1 MRSFLLKASL
11 ALLILGAMHFVAAFQ
26 ADGTLDE
33 FYLRFTTPRQKSLV
47 LGGSRAAQGIHP
59 SVFQASDAGALFEGP
74 LYDFAFTI
82 AHSPYGPTYLRAISA
97 KLDTSARNGLF
108 IVQVDPWLLGSSGH
122 DEDGREVM
130 PEEDRTLGRMWT
142 FNMYPNFE
150 YLTRYHGQGWGALG
164 HWPLGDPDTTS
175 ELLSDGRLRMRIP
188 MDSAAVAERTRRKIR
203 HYAEEVLPGTSFS
216 EEREAY
222 LARIVDRLSPHGT
235 VLLVRFPAVRR
246 ILDMEDRL
254 DPVFNARMER
264 IAAGHHA
271 HYLDVSR
278 DAGSYTYTDGNHL
291 DSASGVALT
300 RFVSAEAVR
309 LRGGGMIPD

>member
-1 MRSFLLKASL
+1 MRAFLFKAVL
-11 ALLILGAMHFVAAFQ
+11 ALLVLAAMHIAAAFQ
-26 ADGTLDE
+26 ADGNLDE

-59 SVFQASDAGALFEGP
+59 SVFNGGDAGALFEGP

-82 AHSPYGPTYLRAISA
+82 AHSPYGPTYLRAIAA
-97 KLDTSARNGLF
+97 KLDTTSRNGLF
-108 IVQVDPWLLGSSGH
+108 ILQVDPWLLGSAGH
-122 DEDGREVM
+122 DEDGREVI

-150 YLTRYHGQGWGALG
+150 YLTRYHGQGWGTLG
-164 HWPLGDPDTTS
+164 HWPMGDPDTTT

-188 MDSAAVAERTRRKIR
+188 MDSAAVAERTHRKIR
-203 HYAEEVLPGTSFS
+203 HYAEEVLPNTSFS
-216 EEREAY
+216 DIRETY
-222 LARIVDRLSPHGT
+222 LARTIDLLSPHGM

-254 DPVFNARMER
+254 DPAFDTRMER
-264 IAAGHHA
+264 IAAGHRA

-278 DAGSYTYTDGNHL
+278 DATRYTYTDGNHL
-291 DSASGVALT
+291 DSVSGAALT
-300 RFVSAEAVR
+300 RFLSAEAVR
-309 LRGGGMIPD
+309 LRALD

>member
-1 MRSFLLKASL
+1 MRAFLFKAVL
-11 ALLILGAMHFVAAFQ
+11 ALLILAAMHVAAAFQ
-26 ADGTLDE
+26 ADGSLDE

-59 SVFQASDAGALFEGP
+59 SLFGASDADALFEGP

-97 KLDTSARNGLF
+97 KLDTTARDGLF
-108 IVQVDPWLLGSSGH
+108 ILQVDPWLLGNSGH
-122 DEDGREVM
+122 DEDGREIM
-130 PEEDRTLGRMWT
+130 PEEARTLGRMWT
-142 FNMYPNFE
+142 FNMYPNLE
-150 YLTRYHGQGWGALG
+150 YLTRYHGQGWGTLG
-164 HWPLGDPDTTS
+164 HWPMGDPDTTS

-203 HYAEEVLPGTSFS
+203 HYAEEVLPNTSFS
-216 EEREAY
+216 ETRETY
-222 LARIVDRLSPHGT
+222 LARIIDLLSPHGT

-254 DPVFNARMER
+254 DPAFDARMER

-278 DAGSYTYTDGNHL
+278 DAARYTYTDGNHL
-291 DSASGVALT
+291 DSASGAALT
-300 RFVSAEAVR
+300 RFLSYEAGR
-309 LRGGGMIPD
+309 LRALE